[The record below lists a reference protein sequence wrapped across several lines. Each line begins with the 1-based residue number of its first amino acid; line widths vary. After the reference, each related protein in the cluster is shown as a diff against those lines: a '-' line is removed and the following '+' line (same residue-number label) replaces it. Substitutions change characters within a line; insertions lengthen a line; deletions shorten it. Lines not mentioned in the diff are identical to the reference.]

1 MALWKTM
8 AVLPNVETREAI
20 EGGRAA
26 FVPMSDLRV
35 REIDETYPR
44 HRSFLG
50 RFTDAFGVK
59 RRPTVLLVRPNA
71 SRRFMTVDAMASFR
85 DVLSMSV
92 VPRARA
98 RGIQYEHSRGI
109 HFSKAFDIY
118 PWVIDK
124 NYKHLIAMTP
134 ALLAVHDIS
143 KFKGQA
149 APEISDMKMSGTDL
163 DQPLFDELAKR
174 WRRSYGSR
182 KPAWEDVALMRSL
195 NMAHQASQLPASLDA
210 TILDYG
216 RLVALWVSAFEIL
229 VHPGPGGGGIANQW
243 EVYKL
248 LEKMPWKMREHR
260 TRNLKCRAR
269 KKRSFDRR
277 PLPSWLYQQLNDARN
292 DFLHGNPIKKRCLIL
307 PGTKHSLVDFAAP
320 LYRMALTSF
329 LDLRWKGELPPM
341 EDTKAFAR
349 ACSERLTFDRYQ
361 RELEVAIAI
370 SRGYEPSHA
379 AARRERRG
387 RTT

>member
-35 REIDETYPR
+35 QEIDEAHPR
-44 HRSFLG
+44 HRCFLR

-59 RRPTVLLVRPNA
+59 RHPTILLARPNA

-85 DVLSMSV
+85 DVLSMSI
-92 VPRARA
+92 VPIARA
-98 RGIQYEHSRGI
+98 HGIQYEQSRGI
-109 HFSKAFDIY
+109 HFSKAFDFY

-124 NYKHLIAMTP
+124 NYKYLSADTP
-134 ALLAVHDIS
+134 ALVALHDVK

-149 APEISDMKMSGTDL
+149 APEISAMKMSATDL
-163 DQPLFDELAKR
+163 DQPLFDKLAKC
-174 WRRSYGSR
+174 WRRCYGSR

-210 TILDYG
+210 TVLDYG

-229 VHPGPGGGGIANQW
+229 VHPGPGGRDVANQW
-243 EVYKL
+243 KVYKL
-248 LEKMPWKMREHR
+248 LEKMPWKMKENR
-260 TRNLKCRAR
+260 THNLKCRAR
-269 KKRSFDRR
+269 KRGKFDRR
-277 PLPSWLYQQLNDARN
+277 PLPSWLYQKLYDARN
-292 DFLHGNPIKKRCLIL
+292 DFLHGNPIKKRRLIL
-307 PGTKHSLVDFAAP
+307 PRTKRSLVDFAAP
-320 LYRMALTSF
+320 LYRMALASF
-329 LDLRWKGELPPM
+329 LDLRWKGDLPPV
-341 EDTKAFAR
+341 EDTIAFAL
-349 ACSERLTFDRYQ
+349 ACSESFKLDCYQ
-361 RELEVAIAI
+361 RKIEVAIAM

-379 AARRERRG
+379 AARRDRR
-387 RTT
+387 RQTT